1 MTNTHEA
8 RQEWWEKPGRMED
21 LEQRFKPDGLLRL
34 ARSTPE
40 YYDSHGHYLPGL
52 AVLALTYHADLVE
65 ARAVAEQIHAALA
78 EANVPRSEG
87 VGEPLFSDAHRVRLL
102 YQDRDEARAQVERMR
117 EALDEIKGNVY
128 LYRIGELPLDDA
140 LVRAIEESLVGAY
153 AAVPDPEEDSDV

>member
-8 RQEWWEKPGRMED
+8 RQAIIREYGIED
-21 LEQRFKPDGLLRL
+21 SVRL
-34 ARSTPE
+34 PVV
-40 YYDSHGHYLPGL
+40 G
-52 AVLALTYHADLVE
+52 ALVDDLVE
-65 ARAVAEQIHAALA
+65 ARVVAEQIHTALA

-153 AAVPDPEEDSDV
+153 AAVPDPEEDAT

>member
-8 RQEWWEKPGRMED
+8 RQAIIREYGIED
-21 LEQRFKPDGLLRL
+21 SVRL
-34 ARSTPE
+34 PVV
-40 YYDSHGHYLPGL
+40 G
-52 AVLALTYHADLVE
+52 ALVDDLVE